1 MIKDY
6 FISLS
11 DFTEFVHKLN
21 NKSLGKNIVINGI
34 NDFDLDQSF
43 DLAIFS
49 INDLEID
56 SENLS
61 DYSKKI
67 RKKIYS
73 LYTKLAKIIFI

>member
-11 DFTEFVHKLN
+11 DFTEFVHNLN

-73 LYTKLAKIIFI
+73 LQSMKF

>member
-67 RKKIYS
+67 RKKI
-73 LYTKLAKIIFI
+73 

>member
-11 DFTEFVHKLN
+11 DFTEFVHNLN

-61 DYSKKI
+61 DYSKRSEKRYI
-67 RKKIYS
+67 VYQVVAGI
-73 LYTKLAKIIFI
+73 

>member
-11 DFTEFVHKLN
+11 DFTEFVHNLN

-61 DYSKKI
+61 D
-67 RKKIYS
+67 
-73 LYTKLAKIIFI
+73 